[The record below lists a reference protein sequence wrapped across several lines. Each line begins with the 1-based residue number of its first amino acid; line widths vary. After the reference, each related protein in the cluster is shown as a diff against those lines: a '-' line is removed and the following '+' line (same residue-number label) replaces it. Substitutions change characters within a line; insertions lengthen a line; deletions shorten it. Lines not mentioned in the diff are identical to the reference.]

1 MKTKEKQTLSEN
13 TTNSKTVE
21 EPKLSDFAKGMK
33 KYAGMV
39 RIVDMR
45 AVMR

>member
-1 MKTKEKQTLSEN
+1 MKTKVKKKLSEN